1 MSDATGSAIRG
12 AQPEPADPGRA
23 IQRAAETEEA
33 GEFVLPVLPPGR
45 RRVRVEAKRFTPLM
59 CGGVEADNR
68 HRASDRKPS
77 TARVSRR

>member
-1 MSDATGSAIRG
+1 MTDATGSAIRG
-12 AQPEPADPGRA
+12 ARPESADPGRA
-23 IQRAAETEEA
+23 IQRVAGTEEA
-33 GEFVLPVLPPGR
+33 GGVVFPVLPQGR

-68 HRASDRKPS
+68 HKASDRKPS